1 MPTERGL
8 HSAVE
13 RELFMRSLLFGR
25 PLASGA
31 KQLGRGMRER
41 FFEAGSVLYEAGAP
55 ADYVYFIV
63 SGQVRLSAPGVPDW
77 EFGSSSVIGGVDA
90 DLERPYTRTARA
102 LSDVEAL
109 VLNNDD
115 RLEVLED
122 NFEQTRGM
130 IRFMA
135 ERLYQMTQQLPGTDS
150 VRELDYAACPKR
162 EPLPLVERVL
172 TLRESPIFS
181 RCGIQALVSLAPLIE
196 EEQFAPGQIL
206 YEPGNT
212 RGAFCV
218 IACGTVEVSRGA
230 RQSISHYGPG
240 TLVGGAAALADIERD
255 ERARAI
261 DDGLALRVRLEEF
274 FDVMEDHFDLARSVF
289 AYLAAE
295 RERVMN
301 LIELGKTAML
311 DGRKLF
317 GVKGQ
322 R

>member
-1 MPTERGL
+1 MATERGV

-13 RELFMRSLLFGR
+13 RELFLRSMLLGR

-41 FFEAGSVLYEAGAP
+41 HFEAGSVLYEAGAP
-55 ADYVYFIV
+55 SDDVYFIV
-63 SGQVRLSAPGVPDW
+63 SGNVRLTAPGVPDW
-77 EFGSSSVIGGVDA
+77 EFGPSSVVGTLDA
-90 DLERPYTRTARA
+90 DLERPHTRTARA

-122 NFEQTRGM
+122 NFEQSRTL
-130 IRFMA
+130 ILFMA
-135 ERLYQMTQQLPGTDS
+135 ERLYQLTAQLPGTDS
-150 VRELDYAACPKR
+150 VRELDYASCPAR

-172 TLRESPIFS
+172 TLRECPIFS
-181 RCGIQALVSLAPLIE
+181 RCGIQALVSLAPFIE
-196 EEQFAPGQIL
+196 ELHVAPGQTL
-206 YEPGNT
+206 FERSTT
-212 RGAFCV
+212 RGSFCV
-218 IACGTVEVSRGA
+218 VASGNIELERAQPHG
-230 RQSISHYGPG
+230 ISHFGLG

-255 ERARAI
+255 EHARAVS
-261 DDGLALRVRLEEF
+261 DSVVLRVRLEEF

-289 AYLAAE
+289 AYLAGE

-301 LIELGKTAML
+301 LIELGKTAVL

-317 GVKGQ
+317 GVKG
-322 R
+322 

>member
-1 MPTERGL
+1 MPTDTGR

-13 RELFMRSLLFGR
+13 RELFLRSMLLGR

-41 FFEAGSVLYEAGAP
+41 SFEAGSPLYEAGA
-55 ADYVYFIV
+55 ASDDIYFII
-63 SGQVRLSAPGVPDW
+63 SGNVRLSAPGVPDW
-77 EFGSSSVIGGVDA
+77 EFGAGSVIGGVDA

-102 LSDVEAL
+102 LTDVEAL

-115 RLEVLED
+115 RMEVLED

-130 IRFMA
+130 IRFLA
-135 ERLYQMTQQLPGTDS
+135 ERLYQMTAQLPGSDS

-172 TLRESPIFS
+172 TLREAAIFS
-181 RCGIQALVSLAPLIE
+181 RCGIQALVSLAPLVE
-196 EEQFAPGQIL
+196 EEHFTPGQSL
-206 YEPGNT
+206 YEHGSS

-218 IACGTVEVSRGA
+218 IATGTVEVERAGSSGV
-230 RQSISHYGPG
+230 SHYGPG

-255 ERARAI
+255 ERARAVS
-261 DDGLALRVRLEEF
+261 DVVALRVRLEEF

-301 LIELGKTAML
+301 QIEVGKTAPL
-311 DGRKLF
+311 DARRLF
-317 GVKGQ
+317 GVKG
-322 R
+322 